1 MRLLDEA
8 QAAAKDWL
16 AADPELSAPE
26 SRELRQRIEALF
38 AANAEGLN

>member
-26 SRELRQRIEALF
+26 SRELRQRIGELF
-38 AANAEGLN
+38 AINAEGLN